1 MAIRQNTNPHHLELH
16 PELQDILM
24 RNGMRATVTGSSN
37 GFQLVVQGH
46 DSPLLYYPISEK
58 QLRALVDW
66 GTNTANKRAYNTLAS
81 IVAADFDLPRD
92 FVHARNANG
101 RVAMGLH
108 GNDARAD
115 DAPASFRERLPRMD
129 SAQSGRLAHAPDRW
143 TAMVPRRRTDGG
155 RPA

>member
-1 MAIRQNTNPHHLELH
+1 MAIRQNTNPHHLELR

-46 DSPLLYYPISEK
+46 DSPLLYYPITEK

-92 FVHARNANG
+92 LVHARNANG

-108 GNDARAD
+108 GNRIGVGEYGRVAMPVPMMHRQ
-115 DAPASFRERLPRMD
+115 PFGRGFLGWTPRN
-129 SAQSGRLAHAPDRW
+129 QEGWHI
-143 TAMVPRRRTDGG
+143 RRIGG
-155 RPA
+155 QL

>member
-1 MAIRQNTNPHHLELH
+1 
-16 PELQDILM
+16 M

-46 DSPLLYYPISEK
+46 DSPLLYYPITEK

-81 IVAADFDLPRD
+81 VVAADFDLPRD

-108 GNDARAD
+108 GNRIGVGEYGRMP
-115 DAPASFRERLPRMD
+115 APVICRHPFGRGFLGWTPRNQEGWHL
-129 SAQSGRLAHAPDRW
+129 SLIHI
-143 TAMVPRRRTDGG
+143 
-155 RPA
+155 